1 MRAVDF
7 RIFQLPKAS
16 VSLFKYRDKEYVLWD
31 PSCNVL
37 LPVNTILLPINAATR
52 LDFYRA
58 FSRQSASRRERTL
71 AGGWRLLE
79 APFQPPRFC
88 DSVTLTSTTT
98 SENSPSPTRQWER
111 TPSSHRTAPSSR
123 SARRDTAAE
132 ERRDSARRRSAT
144 TGRPCGTRYPSA
156 RPMMPRAPPLRP
168 FN

>member
-1 MRAVDF
+1 MRALDF

-111 TPSSHRTAPSSR
+111 TPSSHRTAQRP
-123 SARRDTAAE
+123 ARGAPD
-132 ERRDSARRRSAT
+132 
-144 TGRPCGTRYPSA
+144 GTRRLRNAETA
-156 RPMMPRAPPLRP
+156 REGAAPPQGVPAVRGILP
-168 FN
+168 PAP